1 MEVVGEK
8 GGLGYGKQEGRRV
21 LVLIDT
27 IIVHANTLQKVMIL

>member
-8 GGLGYGKQEGRRV
+8 GGLGYGKQEGRGV